1 MGFNKR
7 ILPRKKDLV
16 ELRKSFPD
24 PSEFISS
31 VIGKSDA
38 LIGSNKSFS
47 YIKKVRKEIKNNQH
61 G

>member
-7 ILPRKKDLV
+7 ILPRKKDLI
-16 ELRKSFPD
+16 ELRKTFAD
-24 PSEFISS
+24 PAEFILS
-31 VIGKSDA
+31 VVGKSDA
-38 LIGSNKSFS
+38 LIGSDKSFK

>member
-16 ELRKSFPD
+16 ELRKTFTD
-24 PSEFISS
+24 PIEFIKS
-31 VIGKSDA
+31 VIGKADA
-38 LIGSNKSFS
+38 LIGSGKSFK
-47 YIKKVRKEIKNNQH
+47 YIKKIKKEIKNNQH

>member
-7 ILPRKKDLV
+7 ILPRKKDLI
-16 ELRKSFPD
+16 ELRKTFID
-24 PSEFISS
+24 PAEFILS
-31 VIGKSDA
+31 VVGKSDA
-38 LIGSNKSFS
+38 LIGSDKSFK

>member
-7 ILPRKKDLV
+7 ILPSKKDLV

-24 PSEFISS
+24 PVEFISR

-38 LIGSNKSFS
+38 LIGSDKSFK
-47 YIKKVRKEIKNNQH
+47 YIKKVKKEIKKGQH